1 METLKRILSQVAL
14 FKDLSID
21 EIEPFYKIA
30 RKQNFSDKSMVF
42 MHETPV
48 THVFIIASGKVKV
61 FRNDLTGKEQIICV
75 KQSGDLFPHVGF
87 FRPGTYPAHAQAI
100 EDTVLFSISIT
111 EFEKV
116 LVVNPHLSVKLLRVL
131 GDRIVELQQRLEEMS
146 LRSTNERILLLL
158 QRLSETHSS
167 VQSDGW
173 IKLNTK
179 FTNADLANMIGTTR
193 ESVNRMISQLRK
205 EGTLK
210 VKEGHYIIC
219 PNKVNED
226 VFI

>member
-1 METLKRILSQVAL
+1 MERLTKILRQVSL
-14 FKDLSID
+14 FKDLSDD
-21 EIEPFYKIA
+21 EITPFFKIA
-30 RKQNFSDKSMVF
+30 RKQNFADKSMIF

-48 THVFIIASGKVKV
+48 THVFIVASGKVKV
-61 FRNDLTGKEQIICV
+61 FRNDIVGKEQIICV

-87 FRPGTYPAHAQAI
+87 FRPGNYPAHAQAI
-100 EDTVLFSISIT
+100 EDTVLFSISIK

-116 LVVNPHLSVKLLRVL
+116 LVANPHLSIKLLRVL
-131 GDRIVELQQRLEEMS
+131 GDRIVDLQQRLEEMS

-167 VQSDGW
+167 VQPDGW

-193 ESVNRMISQLRK
+193 ESVNRMISQLKK
-205 EGTLK
+205 EGTLL
-210 VKEGHYIIC
+210 VKDGHYVIC
-219 PNKVNED
+219 PNKVKED